1 MACLK
6 LHIADK
12 DVYVVF
18 DSHPRPSHPDG
29 LGFIINPN
37 IKIAASYLSQLLS
50 FDKTLLNDSS
60 LQWQAQLLGQS
71 CGHILLPLEE
81 ESSMTEMLLE
91 SSSALLSAYADVA
104 KEKAGALVLRQK
116 VAELER
122 QKRSVEGKLHRVEQ
136 GRREDSERAKET
148 PRSRGRYA
156 DRSNWYYPFSTSSST
171 QAIRRPSSRGE
182 GQTDDWQT
190 VKRKD
195 KGKGPADWVNYGFAL
210 WGQAPD
216 PRDKSPPPTQNRD
229 KPASKLSK
237 NSEHKDAGIN
247 PSFESDLAFALEC
260 QRAFEAEDRLL
271 AEQTNMLSRIAPNV
285 FRCAICLDNHA
296 EDSIA
301 CVDGCN
307 HPFCREC
314 LRDYTKSKVA
324 ERRFPIL
331 CPVCITE
338 TDKRDPG
345 GNCMAHY
352 SNF

>member
-1 MACLK
+1 MR
-6 LHIADK
+6 IADK

-37 IKIAASYLSQLLS
+37 IEIAASYLSQLLS
-50 FDKTLLNDSS
+50 FDKNLLHDSS

-71 CGHILLPLEE
+71 SGHILLPLEE

-91 SSSALLSAYADVA
+91 SSLALLSAYADVA
-104 KEKAGALVLRQK
+104 KEKASALELRQK
-116 VAELER
+116 VDELER
-122 QKRSVEGKLHRVEQ
+122 QKRSMEEKLRRLEQ
-136 GRREDSERAKET
+136 GRRDSERVKEP
-148 PRSRGRYA
+148 PRSRGRYG
-156 DRSNWYYPFSTSSST
+156 DRPNWYSTFISTPSSS
-171 QAIRRPSSRGE
+171 QAIRRPSSHGE

-195 KGKGPADWVNYGFAL
+195 KGKGPVDWVNYGLAL
-210 WGQAPD
+210 WNQAPG
-216 PRDKSPPPTQNRD
+216 PRDKSPPPAQNRD
-229 KPASKLSK
+229 KPTFK
-237 NSEHKDAGIN
+237 
-247 PSFESDLAFALEC
+247 PSVPGEFQNVDMTSSFDSDLAMAIEC

-271 AEQTNMLSRIAPNV
+271 AKQRDMLSKIAPNV
-285 FRCAICLDNHA
+285 FQCDICLEDHA

-301 CVDGCN
+301 RVEGCN

-331 CPVCITE
+331 CPVCLTDK
-338 TDKRDPG
+338 DKRDPG
-345 GNCMAHY
+345 GKWVAHH
-352 SNF
+352 F